1 MTPIRPHELAAFLR
15 RYRLPGG
22 RVRGVRVSY
31 PSARS
36 ATVEFRLVVREAI
49 TDLGKE
55 PRTVRLRLR
64 MTGVDEFRVQMRPG
78 QPRVKIADARISHI
92 NGLFW
97 VNLDAFGLDP
107 GEQPKPHDFRA
118 SETYAAGRELEWE
131 EIGPKGEPGA

>member
-1 MTPIRPHELAAFLR
+1 MTPIRPHELVAFLR

-22 RVRGVRVSY
+22 RVRAVRVRH
-31 PSARS
+31 PSPN
-36 ATVEFRLVVREAI
+36 ATTIEFRLVVREAI

-55 PRTVRLRLR
+55 PRTVRLRLL

-78 QPRVKIADARISHI
+78 QARVKIADARVSHI

-118 SETYAAGRELEWE
+118 SECYAAGRELAWE
-131 EIGPKGEPGA
+131 EIEKQ

>member
-1 MTPIRPHELAAFLR
+1 MTPIRPQDLNAFLR

-22 RVRGVRVSY
+22 RVRGVRVRY
-31 PSARS
+31 PSANN
-36 ATVEFRLVVREAI
+36 ATVEFRLAVREAI

-55 PRTVRLRLR
+55 PRAVQLRLRL
-64 MTGVDEFRVQMRPG
+64 TGVDEFRVQMRPG
-78 QPRVKIADARISHI
+78 QARVKIADARVSYI

-118 SETYAAGRELEWE
+118 GETYAAARELAWE
-131 EIGPKGEPGA
+131 EIEKK

>member
-22 RVRGVRVSY
+22 RVRGVRVRYTSEN
-31 PSARS
+31 S

-49 TDLGKE
+49 QDLGTE
-55 PRTVRLRLR
+55 PRTVQLRLRL
-64 MTGVDEFRVQMRPG
+64 TGVDEFRVQMRPG
-78 QPRVKIADARISHI
+78 QARVKITDARISYL

-107 GEQPKPHDFRA
+107 GEQPRPHDFRA
-118 SETYAAGRELEWE
+118 SETYAAGRELAWE
-131 EIGPKGEPGA
+131 EIKPEGEPGA

>member
-22 RVRGVRVSY
+22 RVRGVRVRY
-31 PSARS
+31 PSANR
-36 ATVEFRLVVREAI
+36 ATVEFRLTVREAI

-55 PRTVRLRLR
+55 PRVVRLRLVL
-64 MTGVDEFRVQMRPG
+64 TGVDEFRVQMRPG
-78 QPRVKIADARISHI
+78 LARVKIADARINHI

-118 SETYAAGRELEWE
+118 SETFAAGRELAWE
-131 EIGPKGEPGA
+131 EIKPTGEPGA

>member
-1 MTPIRPHELAAFLR
+1 MTPIRPQDLTTFLR

-22 RVRGVRVSY
+22 RVRAVRVRY
-31 PSARS
+31 PSAQN

-49 TDLGKE
+49 TELGKE
-55 PRTVRLRLR
+55 PRTVQLRLRL
-64 MTGVDEFRVQMRPG
+64 TGVDEFRVQMRPG
-78 QPRVKIADARISHI
+78 QARVKINDARISHI

-97 VNLDAFGLDP
+97 LNLDAFGLDP

-131 EIGPKGEPGA
+131 EIAPGERPA

>member
-1 MTPIRPHELAAFLR
+1 LNAFLR

-22 RVRGVRVSY
+22 RVRGVRVRY
-31 PSARS
+31 PSGNT

-49 TDLGKE
+49 QDLGTE
-55 PRTVRLRLR
+55 PRAVRLRLVLS
-64 MTGVDEFRVQMRPG
+64 GVDEFRVQMRPG
-78 QPRVKIADARISHI
+78 QARVKIADARINHI

-118 SETYAAGRELEWE
+118 SETFAAGRELAWE
-131 EIGPKGEPGA
+131 EIEKQ